1 MSLPNV
7 IHEGKIQLDGNTEIT
22 VYVLDDGRRIIP
34 KDDMMIALK
43 FLGLSETEINSL
55 LGLTDN

>member
-1 MSLPNV
+1 MSRPNV
-7 IHEGKIQLDGNTEIT
+7 IHEGKIQLDENTEIT